1 MSVQQIQLIQDT
13 ASLRRGLVADPEAKH
28 VHRMRQAVRLYL
40 NLLLAA
46 NPETGKRL
54 LSPALI
60 AREMGLR
67 EETIRSWLGHLRG
80 GGYVTLER
88 QGDLVLVTVNKWRQ
102 ARGRKATRSE
112 KPEPATR
119 RSRTGLTPVKLAQA
133 LGCAP
138 GEPFLA
144 EVLTQEDPER
154 IRAALEKVTRV
165 PEDRIRKS
173 RLALFRYLLTKHS
186 P

>member
-1 MSVQQIQLIQDT
+1 
-13 ASLRRGLVADPEAKH
+13 
-28 VHRMRQAVRLYL
+28 MRQAVWLYL
-40 NLLLAA
+40 YLLLAA

-60 AREMGLR
+60 GREMGLS
-67 EETIRSWLGHLRG
+67 EETVRSWLGHLRG

-88 QGDLVLVTVNKWRQ
+88 QGDLVLVTVNKWR
-102 ARGRKATRSE
+102 RGRAPSTTRLE
-112 KPEPATR
+112 KPEPAKRQVTA
-119 RSRTGLTPVKLAQA
+119 GLTPVKLARA

-144 EVLTQEDPER
+144 EILAQEPPER
-154 IRAALEKVTRV
+154 IQTALEAVARV